1 MTSTMRHC
9 IPVFIV
15 ILTTIL
21 ACAQN
26 PQESRD
32 ILRKAIYK
40 CQSIDHGYY
49 VMTETTKTSQAPD
62 STKRRVAYSF
72 KKLPSDKLFGFAFA
86 MGWPGSNF
94 NSVIY
99 TGKEL
104 VYVYQNTRKGKIL
117 AVDKWAGNIEDT
129 KTSFNFYT
137 PISTADNKP
146 LPTLKRLETPYYRY
160 TAGGTAKIK
169 NIACHIVTAH
179 INPDS
184 INTEGLKFSKS
195 DIRFWIADADSMVLQ
210 YDMDYRMLM
219 GNDSLFQYQKLS
231 LDTFSLN
238 TPGIP
243 AAVTVEGVPAD
254 ILMEEFIVENGP
266 ELLKAGTPAPSWK
279 LSMLGEDSL
288 ALTDL
293 KGNLVLVN
301 FFFKNCYPAMK
312 IMPEL
317 QALQDKYGSKGLRVI
332 GINPYDLKNEE
343 LISLPGKHGLTFP
356 ILTYGKKVA
365 ADYHVGSYPTL
376 YIIDRNGKIVS
387 SFVGYNNSSKSQLE
401 KAIQANL

>member
-1 MTSTMRHC
+1 
-9 IPVFIV
+9 
-15 ILTTIL
+15 
-21 ACAQN
+21 
-26 PQESRD
+26 
-32 ILRKAIYK
+32 
-40 CQSIDHGYY
+40 
-49 VMTETTKTSQAPD
+49 
-62 STKRRVAYSF
+62 
-72 KKLPSDKLFGFAFA
+72 
-86 MGWPGSNF
+86 MGWPGANL
-94 NSVIY
+94 NTVIY

-104 VYVYQNTRKGKIL
+104 VYVYPNTRKGKIL

-137 PISTADNKP
+137 PLSVADHKP
-146 LPTLKRLETPYYRY
+146 LPTLKQLETPYY
-160 TAGGTAKIK
+160 TFTPGGTAKIK
-169 NIACHIVTAH
+169 NKPCHIVTVH

-195 DIRFWIADADSMVLQ
+195 DIRFWISDTDSLLLQ

-243 AAVTVEGVPAD
+243 AAVTMDGIPAD
-254 ILMEEFIVENGP
+254 ILLEEYIIENGP
-266 ELLKAGTPAPSWK
+266 ELLKPGTPAPLWK
-279 LSMLGEDSL
+279 LSSLSDDSL
-288 ALTDL
+288 ALADL

-312 IMPEL
+312 VMPEL
-317 QALQDKYGSKGLRVI
+317 QALKDKYASKGLRVI

-343 LISLPGKHGLTFP
+343 LISLPGKLGLTFP
-356 ILTYGKKVA
+356 MATYGKKVA

-376 YIIDRNGKIVS
+376 YLIDRNGKVVT
-387 SFVGYNNSSKSQLE
+387 SFVGYNNSLKAQLE
-401 KAIQANL
+401 KAIQDNL